1 MKRKNLWEAAVV
13 TVQKNKN
20 INIRLSSKD
29 LLKLKTKSIEKR
41 IPYQTIIS
49 SLVHQYTE
57 GKIKI
62 DF

>member
-1 MKRKNLWEAAVV
+1 MEAAIA

-29 LLKLKTKSIEKR
+29 LLKLKAKSVEKG

-49 SLVHQYTE
+49 SLVHQYAE

-62 DF
+62 KF